1 MKRTLYNTIHEKEG
15 PTKLEMN
22 FAYKNYIRLLEFS
35 SLNFPRLAKKWSNFQ
50 PWNTQPAHNERRI
63 MLTLTDAA
71 AHHLAALRAIPQF
84 QPDKV
89 VRFVLEGENV
99 QMIAD
104 QKREGDIALK
114 HQNTTILVFE
124 ETVSK
129 ELADLTLDL
138 IRREG
143 EERAKLVLKHSV

>member
-1 MKRTLYNTIHEKEG
+1 
-15 PTKLEMN
+15 
-22 FAYKNYIRLLEFS
+22 
-35 SLNFPRLAKKWSNFQ
+35 
-50 PWNTQPAHNERRI
+50 